1 MRISIIVAMDQN
13 GVIGNK
19 DELPWR
25 LPDDMVWFKRITMGK
40 PVIMG
45 RRTYESIPH
54 KFRPLPGRHN
64 IVVTRNPD
72 YVVKGATAVSSSKAA
87 IKAAGTVPELVIGGG
102 SQIYRAFLPQ
112 VNRIYLTRIH
122 AEVAGDAFFPQ
133 ITWSNWVEVYHQ
145 NHRQD
150 ERHPFAFA
158 WIIRDKISGI

>member
-1 MRISIIVAMDQN
+1 MGAIMTLFTVTLLVLVTPWVALV
-13 GVIGNK
+13 G
-19 DELPWR
+19 L
-25 LPDDMVWFKRITMGK
+25 
-40 PVIMG
+40 
-45 RRTYESIPH
+45 
-54 KFRPLPGRHN
+54 
-64 IVVTRNPD
+64 
-72 YVVKGATAVSSSKAA
+72 
-87 IKAAGTVPELVIGGG
+87 LVIGGG